1 MNVQEKYQRLED
13 TVRSYNPGAN
23 FDLIRSAFH
32 YAEEHHRGQNRK
44 DGSPFVTHPL
54 AVAQIVAEELHLD
67 SESIAAALLHDT
79 IEDTDATHEDIA
91 RTFSPTI
98 ADIVEGVSKLTRVQA
113 ASKAEEQMENL
124 RKMLL
129 AMSKDIR
136 VILIKMA
143 DRLHNMRTMEYQTP
157 EKQKQKS
164 LETMEIYAPIAHRLG
179 MQKMKWE
186 LEDLSLKYLDPIG
199 YQEIIDALEE
209 KASEYDGF
217 MASIH
222 DQITKRLQEAGIQG
236 TVYGR
241 MKHPYSIYRKM
252 YTQNKSL
259 DDVFDL
265 FAFRVIVNTVSE
277 CYHVLGKSMQEIV
290 ATGMIDRSGSLGVL
304 KTRKP
309 VTLEQ
314 TFRTGKQALITSTP
328 HFDSSGEITMI
339 ITVVRD
345 MTEIYG
351 LQRKYQESEERR
363 RSEMEFLQRNQR
375 FVSRM
380 VAADPRTLEVLARA
394 QKVAALDTTIL
405 LLGET
410 GVGKE
415 QFARYIYENSARA
428 RQSFIGINCGAIPAS
443 LIESELFG
451 YEKGAFTGASK
462 EGKMGVFESA
472 DKGTVFLDEV
482 GDLPLE
488 MQVHLLRV
496 LQEMQVRRVGGVRS
510 ISVDVRIIAAT
521 NRNLLDMVHEKT
533 FREDL
538 YYRLNVVP
546 IEIPPLRER
555 KRDIRPLVESFLKD
569 MNKKYRY
576 QKRFA
581 GAAMEIL
588 YSYVWPGNVREL
600 KNVVEQAVI
609 LSAGDEIQ
617 PSELPIAC
625 RFEGESHGG
634 DETGRVNLKLEVA
647 RFEYEYIC
655 RAYEKYGTVRAA
667 AASLGMDSATFV
679 RKRRKFEELLQK

>member
-1 MNVQEKYQRLED
+1 MQESERIFIAENATLLRGSERELNRQLFTILNSIYDGLYITDGQ
-13 TVRSYNPGAN
+13 AN
-23 FDLIRSAFH
+23 
-32 YAEEHHRGQNRK
+32 
-44 DGSPFVTHPL
+44 T
-54 AVAQIVAEELHLD
+54 
-67 SESIAAALLHDT
+67 
-79 IEDTDATHEDIA
+79 
-91 RTFSPTI
+91 
-98 ADIVEGVSKLTRVQA
+98 
-113 ASKAEEQMENL
+113 
-124 RKMLL
+124 
-129 AMSKDIR
+129 
-136 VILIKMA
+136 ILINRA
-143 DRLHNMRTMEYQTP
+143 YEEVSGLRR
-157 EKQKQKS
+157 
-164 LETMEIYAPIAHRLG
+164 
-179 MQKMKWE
+179 
-186 LEDLSLKYLDPIG
+186 ED
-199 YQEIIDALEE
+199 
-209 KASEYDGF
+209 
-217 MASIH
+217 
-222 DQITKRLQEAGIQG
+222 
-236 TVYGR
+236 
-241 MKHPYSIYRKM
+241 
-252 YTQNKSL
+252 
-259 DDVFDL
+259 
-265 FAFRVIVNTVSE
+265 
-277 CYHVLGKSMQEIV
+277 VLGKSMQEIV

-375 FVSRM
+375 FVSHM

-394 QKVAALDTTIL
+394 QKVPPWTRRSCCW
-405 LLGET
+405 GRRRRM
-410 GVGKE
+410 GKE
-415 QFARYIYENSARA
+415 LVRAVHIRKLRRA

-581 GAAMEIL
+581 DAAMEIL
-588 YSYVWPGNVREL
+588 HSYAWPGNVREL

>member
-1 MNVQEKYQRLED
+1 MQESERIFIAENATLLRGSERELNRQLFTILNSIYDGLYITDGQ
-13 TVRSYNPGAN
+13 AN
-23 FDLIRSAFH
+23 
-32 YAEEHHRGQNRK
+32 
-44 DGSPFVTHPL
+44 T
-54 AVAQIVAEELHLD
+54 
-67 SESIAAALLHDT
+67 
-79 IEDTDATHEDIA
+79 
-91 RTFSPTI
+91 
-98 ADIVEGVSKLTRVQA
+98 
-113 ASKAEEQMENL
+113 
-124 RKMLL
+124 
-129 AMSKDIR
+129 
-136 VILIKMA
+136 ILINRA
-143 DRLHNMRTMEYQTP
+143 YEEVSGLRR
-157 EKQKQKS
+157 
-164 LETMEIYAPIAHRLG
+164 
-179 MQKMKWE
+179 
-186 LEDLSLKYLDPIG
+186 ED
-199 YQEIIDALEE
+199 
-209 KASEYDGF
+209 
-217 MASIH
+217 
-222 DQITKRLQEAGIQG
+222 
-236 TVYGR
+236 
-241 MKHPYSIYRKM
+241 
-252 YTQNKSL
+252 
-259 DDVFDL
+259 
-265 FAFRVIVNTVSE
+265 
-277 CYHVLGKSMQEIV
+277 VLGKSMQEIV

-510 ISVDVRIIAAT
+510 ISVDVRIIAAC
-521 NRNLLDMVHEKT
+521 NADLPRYVEEGK
-533 FREDL
+533 FRTDL
-538 YYRLNVVP
+538 FYRLNTFP
-546 IEIPPLRER
+546 IHIPPLRER
-555 KRDIRPLVESFLKD
+555 REDIPPLCRSLLDELSRKLKRRLELTPE
-569 MNKKYRY
+569 
-576 QKRFA
+576 
-581 GAAMEIL
+581 AMDRL
-588 YSYVWPGNVREL
+588 LAHNWPGNVREL
-600 KNVVEQAVI
+600 RNVLEFCAYLTPSGVI
-609 LSAGDEIQ
+609 TELSLPENLRTGPTAQ
-617 PSELPIAC
+617 PSLTLAQ
-625 RFEGESHGG
+625 RTRAFERAEIL
-634 DETGRVNLKLEVA
+634 RLLE
-647 RFEYEYIC
+647 RN
-655 RAYEKYGTVRAA
+655 G
-667 AASLGMDSATFV
+667 ASLEGKKKTAAQLGISLASLYNKLNMQF
-679 RKRRKFEELLQK
+679 

>member
-1 MNVQEKYQRLED
+1 MQESERIFIAENATLLRGSERELNRQLFTILNSIYDGLYITDGQ
-13 TVRSYNPGAN
+13 AN
-23 FDLIRSAFH
+23 
-32 YAEEHHRGQNRK
+32 
-44 DGSPFVTHPL
+44 T
-54 AVAQIVAEELHLD
+54 
-67 SESIAAALLHDT
+67 
-79 IEDTDATHEDIA
+79 
-91 RTFSPTI
+91 
-98 ADIVEGVSKLTRVQA
+98 
-113 ASKAEEQMENL
+113 
-124 RKMLL
+124 
-129 AMSKDIR
+129 
-136 VILIKMA
+136 ILINRA
-143 DRLHNMRTMEYQTP
+143 YEEVSGLRR
-157 EKQKQKS
+157 
-164 LETMEIYAPIAHRLG
+164 
-179 MQKMKWE
+179 
-186 LEDLSLKYLDPIG
+186 ED
-199 YQEIIDALEE
+199 
-209 KASEYDGF
+209 
-217 MASIH
+217 
-222 DQITKRLQEAGIQG
+222 
-236 TVYGR
+236 
-241 MKHPYSIYRKM
+241 
-252 YTQNKSL
+252 
-259 DDVFDL
+259 
-265 FAFRVIVNTVSE
+265 
-277 CYHVLGKSMQEIV
+277 VLGKSMQEIV

-351 LQRKYQESEERR
+351 
-363 RSEMEFLQRNQR
+363 LQRNQR

-581 GAAMEIL
+581 DAAMEIL

-634 DETGRVNLKLEVA
+634 GRDWACEPEA
-647 RFEYEYIC
+647 RGG
-655 RAYEKYGTVRAA
+655 AVR
-667 AASLGMDSATFV
+667 V
-679 RKRRKFEELLQK
+679 

>member
-1 MNVQEKYQRLED
+1 MN
-13 TVRSYNPGAN
+13 P
-23 FDLIRSAFH
+23 
-32 YAEEHHRGQNRK
+32 
-44 DGSPFVTHPL
+44 
-54 AVAQIVAEELHLD
+54 
-67 SESIAAALLHDT
+67 
-79 IEDTDATHEDIA
+79 
-91 RTFSPTI
+91 
-98 ADIVEGVSKLTRVQA
+98 
-113 ASKAEEQMENL
+113 
-124 RKMLL
+124 
-129 AMSKDIR
+129 
-136 VILIKMA
+136 
-143 DRLHNMRTMEYQTP
+143 
-157 EKQKQKS
+157 
-164 LETMEIYAPIAHRLG
+164 
-179 MQKMKWE
+179 
-186 LEDLSLKYLDPIG
+186 
-199 YQEIIDALEE
+199 
-209 KASEYDGF
+209 
-217 MASIH
+217 
-222 DQITKRLQEAGIQG
+222 
-236 TVYGR
+236 
-241 MKHPYSIYRKM
+241 
-252 YTQNKSL
+252 
-259 DDVFDL
+259 
-265 FAFRVIVNTVSE
+265 
-277 CYHVLGKSMQEIV
+277 
-290 ATGMIDRSGSLGVL
+290 
-304 KTRKP
+304 
-309 VTLEQ
+309 
-314 TFRTGKQALITSTP
+314 
-328 HFDSSGEITMI
+328 
-339 ITVVRD
+339 
-345 MTEIYG
+345 
-351 LQRKYQESEERR
+351 
-363 RSEMEFLQRNQR
+363 
-375 FVSRM
+375 
-380 VAADPRTLEVLARA
+380 
-394 QKVAALDTTIL
+394 
-405 LLGET
+405 
-410 GVGKE
+410 
-415 QFARYIYENSARA
+415 
-428 RQSFIGINCGAIPAS
+428 
-443 LIESELFG
+443 ESELFG

>member
-1 MNVQEKYQRLED
+1 MR
-13 TVRSYNPGAN
+13 TVGTTSRGVRCPVVREGDNLVKIVTDAILACGEEQG
-23 FDLIRSAFH
+23 LTFH
-32 YAEEHHRGQNRK
+32 DR
-44 DGSPFVTHPL
+44 D
-54 AVAQIVAEELHLD
+54 IVAVTEAVVAR
-67 SESIAAALLHDT
+67 SQGNYAGV
-79 IEDTDATHEDIA
+79 EDIA
-91 RTFSPTI
+91 ADCRAKFGADTVALTFPILSRNRI
-98 ADIVEGVSKLTRVQA
+98 AICLKGIA
-113 ASKAEEQMENL
+113 KAFKKVYIL
-124 RKMLL
+124 
-129 AMSKDIR
+129 MSYPSDE
-136 VILIKMA
+136 VGNHLF
-143 DRLHNMRTMEYQTP
+143 D
-157 EKQKQKS
+157 
-164 LETMEIYAPIAHRLG
+164 
-179 MQKMKWE
+179 
-186 LEDLSLKYLDPIG
+186 EDLLDEKGVNPWSDVLDEAKY
-199 YQEIIDALEE
+199 
-209 KASEYDGF
+209 
-217 MASIH
+217 
-222 DQITKRLQEAGIQG
+222 R
-236 TVYGR
+236 
-241 MKHPYSIYRKM
+241 
-252 YTQNKSL
+252 
-259 DDVFDL
+259 
-265 FAFRVIVNTVSE
+265 
-277 CYHVLGKSMQEIV
+277 
-290 ATGMIDRSGSLGVL
+290 
-304 KTRKP
+304 
-309 VTLEQ
+309 
-314 TFRTGKQALITSTP
+314 
-328 HFDSSGEITMI
+328 
-339 ITVVRD
+339 
-345 MTEIYG
+345 
-351 LQRKYQESEERR
+351 
-363 RSEMEFLQRNQR
+363 
-375 FVSRM
+375 
-380 VAADPRTLEVLARA
+380 
-394 QKVAALDTTIL
+394 
-405 LLGET
+405 
-410 GVGKE
+410 
-415 QFARYIYENSARA
+415 
-428 RQSFIGINCGAIPAS
+428 
-443 LIESELFG
+443 ELFG

-496 LQEMQVRRVGGVRS
+496 LQEMQGRRVGGVRS

-581 GAAMEIL
+581 DAAMEIL